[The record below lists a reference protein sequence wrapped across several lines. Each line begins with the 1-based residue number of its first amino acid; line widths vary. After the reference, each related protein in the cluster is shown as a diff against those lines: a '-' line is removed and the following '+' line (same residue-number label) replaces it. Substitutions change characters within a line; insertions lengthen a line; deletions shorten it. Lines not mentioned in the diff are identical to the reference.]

1 MFELPSSFGNLCS
14 LETLDIKGTYV
25 TKLPGCLIKLKKLK
39 YIHAGRVASNDGP
52 STMKITDIPSELVKY
67 FSQAYEIGS
76 KGKTGTS
83 EVGVVEDTE
92 EVDTVEDYPSFNF
105 RLGVLLK
112 RQNVHGVQV
121 PEGIKKLQD
130 LHTLGVVNVYVRNGK
145 KILKELKNLTQ
156 LRKLGVTGI
165 GKETSKEVCFAVCH
179 LSRLESLSL
188 RSEGF
193 PGFHLPTSC

>member
-1 MFELPSSFGNLCS
+1 M
-14 LETLDIKGTYV
+14 DK
-25 TKLPGCLIKLKKLK
+25 
-39 YIHAGRVASNDGP
+39 
-52 STMKITDIPSELVKY
+52 
-67 FSQAYEIGS
+67 
-76 KGKTGTS
+76 
-83 EVGVVEDTE
+83 
-92 EVDTVEDYPSFNF
+92 VEDYPSFNF

-156 LRKLGVTGI
+156 LRKLRVTGI

-193 PGFHLPTSC
+193 PGFHLPTTC